1 MREVYQEVSRSVLN
15 VLFPSHCYFCH
26 RVLTR
31 GSCIC
36 ESCLNELEIIE
47 GAFCTRCGAPVI
59 PGEVKESFGCMH
71 CADLCFTFR
80 RNESIGVFSGKLR
93 ELVHLFKFQRR
104 KSLFNV
110 FSSLA
115 LKYKRHYIETHQIL
129 IPVPLT
135 RARYSERGFNQ
146 ASLIA
151 YALSRI
157 VKIGYFGELLK
168 RVGNS
173 LPQSTV
179 LSRELR
185 YKNMT
190 DCFVLRKRFIEQI
203 RGRNVLL
210 VDDVLTTGATASACA
225 RALYDEGAEN
235 VDVLTIGRTKVSE
248 RPLYIL

>member
-1 MREVYQEVSRSVLN
+1 MREVYKEVSRSVLN
-15 VLFPSHCYFCH
+15 VLFPSHCYFCQ

-47 GAFCTRCGAPVI
+47 GVFCGRCGAPVSHGEAQGS
-59 PGEVKESFGCMH
+59 PGCIH
-71 CADLCFTFR
+71 CADLYFSFR

-93 ELVHLFKFQRR
+93 ELVHLFKFQKRR
-104 KSLFNV
+104 SLFNV

-115 LKYKRHYIETHQIL
+115 LKYKRHYIEAHHIL
-129 IPVPLT
+129 VPVPLNRT
-135 RARYSERGFNQ
+135 RYSERGFNQ
-146 ASLIA
+146 SSLIA
-151 YALSRI
+151 YALSRM
-157 VKIGYFGELLK
+157 VKIDYSGELLK

-190 DCFVLRKRFIEQI
+190 DCFVLRKRFFEQI
-203 RGRNVLL
+203 KGKDVLL

-225 RALYDEGAEN
+225 RALYNGGAEN
-235 VDVLTIGRTKVSE
+235 VDVLTIGRTKVSGDA
-248 RPLYIL
+248 LYIL